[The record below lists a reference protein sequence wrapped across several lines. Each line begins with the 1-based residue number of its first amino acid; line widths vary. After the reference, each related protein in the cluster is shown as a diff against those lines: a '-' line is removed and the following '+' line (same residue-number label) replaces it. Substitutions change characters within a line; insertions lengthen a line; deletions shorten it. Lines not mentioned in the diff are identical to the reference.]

1 MTLLVNFNDGYVHT
15 ANMDSSLNAEA
26 ELMLRMQQFSLT
38 YLAF

>member
-1 MTLLVNFNDGYVHT
+1 MPLVNFNDGYVHT
-15 ANMDSSLNAEA
+15 ANMDSSSKVEA